1 MTLRKD
7 DLQRRRMAWEHALC
21 AIARELGSDHWITKG
36 MGSIAWGR
44 YDGEPTPQ
52 DSVSN
57 VAMGWG
63 FLRGVRYALLQ
74 VARNAHPTQEGERE
88 LAKIHDRMQDRGES

>member
-7 DLQRRRMAWEHALC
+7 DLQRRRTAWAN
-21 AIARELGSDHWITKG
+21 AMFTISRDLGPHHWITKG

-44 YDGEPTPQ
+44 YDGEPTPT
-52 DSVSN
+52 DSVVN

-63 FLRGVRYALLQ
+63 FLQGVRYALLQ
-74 VARNAHPTQEGERE
+74 VARDQNLSDEASLARIHQRTRE
-88 LAKIHDRMQDRGES
+88 QGGI